1 MKYEERKTC
10 TILNAVSGRKDL
22 RCVQIF
28 DRKAAS
34 GSLCDSCSLYET
46 YQSFLERSLEYSGF
60 LKQEEDIP
68 EQISIEMLENGRY
81 MPREEK

>member
-22 RCVQIF
+22 RCAQVF
-28 DRKAAS
+28 DIKAAS

-60 LKQEEDIP
+60 LKQEEVF
-68 EQISIEMLENGRY
+68 LGR
-81 MPREEK
+81 